1 MRNKLKLWYKE
12 PAREWVEYLPLGNG
26 KLGAMVSGDV
36 YNDRIALNEDTLW
49 TGIPCDKNN
58 YESINYLDEVRNL
71 ILNEKYYEAQE
82 LMNSKLLAG
91 YTESYVPLGD
101 LYLNFPSNDKY
112 EDYTR
117 ELDLNTAIVTTK
129 YRINS
134 INYKREAFVSGID
147 NAIIVRISSDNANSI
162 NLTIGLKSL
171 LKSKVLSEGE
181 DTLVLKG
188 VTPIRALPV
197 YVNEEKPI
205 IYSENSDDE
214 MRFQSTLRVRAN
226 DGDIYEK
233 DGVINVKNASD
244 VTLILVANTSFNGF
258 DKSPGIEGKD
268 ESILCYD
275 QIDKIESIPYR
286 ELLSRHIEDYQKL
299 FSRVEFSLG
308 NDDFSNI
315 PTNERLEKLREG
327 KEDLGLISLYFQYGR
342 YLLISSSRRGSQP
355 ANLQGIWNEDLRPA
369 WSSNYTVN
377 INTEMNY
384 WAAEVCNLSE
394 CHEPLLNMLSDLSIT
409 GSKTA
414 KEMFNCNG
422 WVANHNVD
430 LWRYSSTVAGSS
442 EWGFWPMGGAWLCQ
456 HLWEHYDFTRDKK
469 FLKNEAYPIMKGA
482 AQFLLDYLIQDKSG
496 SLVTCPSTSPE
507 NNFLDDKGRKCCASM
522 MSTMDISIIRD
533 LFNNCILAIDILK
546 YDKEFKKTLMEIIG
560 KMPAY
565 KINKF
570 GAIQE
575 WFKDF
580 DEYEPGHRHMS
591 HLFAL
596 YPGREITKKKTPSL
610 YEASKK
616 TLERRLGSGGGH
628 TGWSCAWIINFYA
641 RLKEAD
647 LANEYLH
654 VLLKNLTFINLFCV
668 HPPFQ
673 IDGNFGGTAGIAEM
687 IIQSH
692 EEAIEILPSI
702 PSSWS
707 VGSVKGLKARGGFIV
722 NFKWDKNKIIEFSI
736 ESTVGGKCKI
746 NFGKWL
752 DKSFSNDT
760 IEIDTIAGTSYRL
773 K

>member
-147 NAIIVRISSDNANSI
+147 NAIIVRISSDNPNSI

-616 TLERRLGSGGGH
+616 TLERRLGAGGGH

>member
-616 TLERRLGSGGGH
+616 TLERRLGAGGGH